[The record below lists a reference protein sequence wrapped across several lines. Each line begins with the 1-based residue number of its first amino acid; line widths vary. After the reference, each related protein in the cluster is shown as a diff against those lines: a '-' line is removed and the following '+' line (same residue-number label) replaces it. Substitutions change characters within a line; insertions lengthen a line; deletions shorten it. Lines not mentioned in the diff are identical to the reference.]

1 MDQQRTAGWF
11 RLKGRMLEVFGR
23 RVTLP
28 ASRTKRM
35 VIGGL
40 FILGGCLSI
49 LPIFGVWM
57 LPLGLLILS
66 IDIALVRRWRRRSEV
81 RWTRWWVRRQAAKA
95 ARIAAGASAVPG
107 RDRLT

>member
-1 MDQQRTAGWF
+1 MDQERPNGWF
-11 RLKGRMLEVFGR
+11 RLRGRMLEVFGR
-23 RVTLP
+23 RVELP
-28 ASRTKRM
+28 RSRYKRM

-49 LPIFGVWM
+49 LPIFGIWM

-81 RWTRWWVRRQAAKA
+81 RWSRWWTERRLARAERLA
-95 ARIAAGASAVPG
+95 ARELAARGP
-107 RDRLT
+107 DHP